1 MTGIGSAA
9 PRVDITPGVHALF
22 ARPGR
27 PAINRHSAEE
37 ARIVAKPKKAPGIDD
52 QQSRGAEDENR
63 KEVRAHGDTVDEV
76 RLLADTILFM
86 TS

>member
-1 MTGIGSAA
+1 M
-9 PRVDITPGVHALF
+9 
-22 ARPGR
+22 
-27 PAINRHSAEE
+27 NWQSAEG
-37 ARIVAKPKKAPGIDD
+37 ARIVAKPKKAPGVDD

-63 KEVRAHGDTVDEV
+63 QEVRVHGDAVDEV